1 MHGDVLTLAVF
12 GVVLLF
18 GCTLAALYE
27 AGVRAGTDRQR
38 ADARWARAHRCRAHH
53 PSMPDFEFDFEA
65 GEARSV
71 MPLRYIEDHAHGGF
85 QP

>member
-53 PSMPDFEFDFEA
+53 PSLPDFEWDEP
-65 GEARSV
+65 GSV
-71 MPLRYIEDHAHGGF
+71 FPDRYVEDHAHGGF